1 MRLFLLRHAKSD
13 RAAGKHMQD
22 FDRPLNARGRV
33 ATPRM
38 GAYMKEKGY
47 VPQLVLCSS
56 AVRTQETLDLLL
68 PFFSPAPK
76 VRNSKT
82 LYLAEWSTILKTVR
96 DVPVGT
102 QSVLV
107 IGHNPGI
114 ERLAVALALNASG
127 AAERAR
133 AEKLVE
139 KYPTAALAVFDLEG
153 NGWASL
159 RPGSGRLLDFV
170 RPKDLDDV

>member
-22 FDRPLNARGRV
+22 FDRPLNERGR
-33 ATPRM
+33 AAAPRI
-38 GAYMKEKGY
+38 GVYMKEKGY
-47 VPQLVLCSS
+47 VPQLVLSSS
-56 AVRTQETLDLLL
+56 AARTQETRDLVV

-76 VRNSKT
+76 VRNTKA

-96 DVPVGT
+96 EVPQGT
-102 QSVLV
+102 DAVLV

-114 ERLAVALALNASG
+114 ERLAVALALKPAG

-133 AEKLVE
+133 AEKLAE
-139 KYPTAALAVFDLEG
+139 KYPTAALAVFDLDG
-153 NGWASL
+153 SDWSSL
-159 RPGSGRLLDFV
+159 KPGSARLLDFI
-170 RPKDLDDV
+170 RPKDLGD